1 MRKFILILFLFC
13 TSARLMAQD
22 DTLQALLQEGV
33 ALHDKGDYDGA
44 LKIYDEV
51 LAKDPNR
58 LLAWYEKS
66 LTLFVAQ
73 RYQEC
78 ADLCKDVL
86 KKFREGDELENIY
99 VNYGSALD
107 ALGKPD
113 EAIKVYSQ
121 GIRKYNHYLLFFNR
135 GITEFQNKKTGD
147 AINDF
152 EQTLLLNP
160 LHASSHQYLGYTVY
174 GENKVAC
181 LMALSTFLIIESNSN
196 RSEKNLKILQ
206 ELFGSFAK
214 KTGEKTI
221 SITLNS
227 SALDSKKS
235 KPDNFS
241 ITEMTLALDA
251 ALDHSDSVKQ
261 FVTPADRLKKKLEL
275 FAGVDPEGKK
285 GFFTEF
291 YIPFF
296 RAMKEAGYLETAA
309 NMILARS
316 NDDQVKNW
324 ISSNEAKLNSFAQW
338 LQEYRWSS
346 KAGNN

>member
-1 MRKFILILFLFC
+1 
-13 TSARLMAQD
+13 MAQED
-22 DTLQALLQEGV
+22 SLQAILREGI

-44 LKIYDEV
+44 IRLYDDV
-51 LAKDPNR
+51 IGKDPGR

-66 LTLFVAQ
+66 LTLYVAQ

-78 ADLCKDVL
+78 ADLCAEVL
-86 KKFREGDELENIY
+86 KKFREGDELDNIY

-135 GITEFQNKKTGD
+135 GITEFQHKRTNE
-147 AINDF
+147 AIGDF
-152 EQTLLLNP
+152 EQTLLLQP
-160 LHASSHQYLGYTVY
+160 LHASSHQYLAYAVH
-174 GENKVAC
+174 GENKIAC
-181 LMALSTFLIIESNSN
+181 MMALSTFLIIESNSN

-206 ELFGSFAK
+206 DLLGSFAK
-214 KTGEKTI
+214 KTGERSVTI
-221 SITLNS
+221 SLDPS
-227 SALDSKKS
+227 SLDGKKS

-241 ITEMTLALDA
+241 TTEMLFAFSS
-251 ALDHSDSVKQ
+251 ALDHSDSLKQ
-261 FVTPADRLKKKLEL
+261 FLTPADKLKKKLEI
-275 FAGVDPEGKK
+275 FAQMSPENRN
-285 GFFTEF
+285 GFFTQF

-296 RAMKEAGYLETAA
+296 RAMQSAGHLETAA

-324 ISSNEAKLNSFAQW
+324 ISSNEARLNAFAKW
-338 LQEYRWSS
+338 LQEYKWSD